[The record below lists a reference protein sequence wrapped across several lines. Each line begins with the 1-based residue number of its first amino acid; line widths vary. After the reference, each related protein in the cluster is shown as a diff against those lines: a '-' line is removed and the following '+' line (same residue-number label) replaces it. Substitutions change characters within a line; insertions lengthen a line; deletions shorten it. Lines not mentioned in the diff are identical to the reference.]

1 MAKKKQETPKQEEAI
16 GLDVQLNKSE
26 AFIEKNWKV
35 LAGALV
41 AIIVVVSGI
50 YLYKNYAAGKEVK
63 AQAAIAAAQT
73 AFGAQQ
79 YDQALKGE
87 GANLGLLKV
96 IDEYSGT
103 KTANLA
109 KLYAAVC
116 YTNTGKTDEAIKM
129 FEDFSGKGDEMISP
143 AAIGALGN
151 CYIQK
156 GQNEKGV
163 DLLLKAAKEA
173 DNDAI
178 SPVFLLQAGEVYES
192 LGQNDKAVEL
202 YKQIKEKY
210 FRSQLASQID
220 MYIERAT
227 K

>member
-73 AFGAQQ
+73 AFAAQQ
-79 YDQALKGE
+79 YEQALKGE

-116 YTNTGKTDEAIKM
+116 YANTGKTDEAIKM

-178 SPVFLLQAGEVYES
+178 SPVFLLQAGAVYES

>member
-73 AFGAQQ
+73 AFAAQQ
-79 YDQALKGE
+79 YEQALKGE

-116 YTNTGKTDEAIKM
+116 YANTGKTDEAIKM

>member
-73 AFGAQQ
+73 AFAAQQ

-116 YTNTGKTDEAIKM
+116 YANTGKTDEAIKM

>member
-73 AFGAQQ
+73 AFAAQQ
-79 YDQALKGE
+79 YEQALKGE

-116 YTNTGKTDEAIKM
+116 YANTGKTDEAIKM

-156 GQNEKGV
+156 GQKEKGV

>member
-73 AFGAQQ
+73 AFAAQQ

-116 YTNTGKTDEAIKM
+116 YANTGKTDEAIKM

-156 GQNEKGV
+156 GQKEKGV